1 MKSTCISG
9 NTSNADKGDEDEA
22 AVKHLSEEVVLG
34 DLIWVRLRGS
44 SWWPAQVVDE
54 NTVTRRNKPRNG
66 SVGKVLVRLY
76 GSYKYMYVDPMT
88 CRSGF
93 ENKLKENNGNYREI
107 LEKTLE
113 QDLARFK
120 SGRAKGKE
128 SIFKGKVRVGAP
140 QDRKAKQN
148 TTKKIQEI
156 ESPISTNGTPGNHPS
171 ASVQGTSPSS
181 RKVSSSGLFS
191 ENTEETKSEK
201 QKRERVQKKLK
212 RNHPNSVR
220 SSPRLTGASKP
231 QTTLK
236 NGELLPE
243 NVKRGGKTKEQNPD
257 VVHKKHDPKKHDPNS
272 KSSKSEAARSKAANQ
287 DGGMQKK
294 LKAETMSPVSNNFHR
309 KIPRTDSKKKKS
321 HANSWFDCSFRVSIP
336 PKWTLTKLVSLHF
349 KSHKEVLS
357 AIVMWCGRSAANK
370 GNNPHFALQEK
381 SIFSQFLGE
390 KIWIW
395 K

>member
-93 ENKLKENNGNYREI
+93 ENILKENNGNYREI

-156 ESPISTNGTPGNHPS
+156 EFPISTNGTPGNHPS
-171 ASVQGTSPSS
+171 ASVQVTSPSS

-212 RNHPNSVR
+212 RNHPNS
-220 SSPRLTGASKP
+220 
-231 QTTLK
+231 
-236 NGELLPE
+236 
-243 NVKRGGKTKEQNPD
+243 
-257 VVHKKHDPKKHDPNS
+257 
-272 KSSKSEAARSKAANQ
+272 KSEAARSKAANQ

-294 LKAETMSPVSNNFHR
+294 LKAETMSPVSSNFHR

-321 HANSWFDCSFRVSIP
+321 HANSWFDCSFWVSIP

-395 K
+395 N

>member
-93 ENKLKENNGNYREI
+93 ENILKENNGNYREI

-156 ESPISTNGTPGNHPS
+156 EFPISTNGTPGNHPS
-171 ASVQGTSPSS
+171 ASVQVTSPSS

-220 SSPRLTGASKP
+220 SSPRLTGVSKP

-257 VVHKKHDPKKHDPNS
+257 VVHKKHDPNS

-294 LKAETMSPVSNNFHR
+294 LKAETMSPVSSNFHR

-321 HANSWFDCSFRVSIP
+321 HANSWFDCSFWVSIP

-395 K
+395 N

>member
-1 MKSTCISG
+1 MKSTCISS
-9 NTSNADKGDEDEA
+9 NISNADKGDGDEA

-44 SWWPAQVVDE
+44 SWWPAQVVDD

-93 ENKLKENNGNYREI
+93 ENILKENNGNCREI

-120 SGRAKGKE
+120 SGRSKGKE

-140 QDRKAKQN
+140 QGRKAKQN
-148 TTKKIQEI
+148 ATKKIQEI
-156 ESPISTNGTPGNHPS
+156 ESPISTNGAPGNHPS
-171 ASVQGTSPSS
+171 ASVQGTSPSF
-181 RKVSSSGLFS
+181 RKVSSSRLFS

-201 QKRERVQKKLK
+201 QKRERVHKKL
-212 RNHPNSVR
+212 RTNHPNSVR
-220 SSPRLTGASKP
+220 SSPRLTGVSKP

-257 VVHKKHDPKKHDPNS
+257 VVHKKHDPNS

-294 LKAETMSPVSNNFHR
+294 LKAETTSPATTSAGKSQELTARRRKVMQTLGLIAPSGSPFHR
-309 KIPRTDSKKKKS
+309 
-321 HANSWFDCSFRVSIP
+321 NG
-336 PKWTLTKLVSLHF
+336 L
-349 KSHKEVLS
+349 
-357 AIVMWCGRSAANK
+357 
-370 GNNPHFALQEK
+370 
-381 SIFSQFLGE
+381 
-390 KIWIW
+390 
-395 K
+395 

>member
-93 ENKLKENNGNYREI
+93 ENILKENNGNYREI

-128 SIFKGKVRVGAP
+128 SIFKAKDGYWPLEMLAGGSYRSLKVLTGGGLSVTRGGFWQELGASSGRWLSVVGGKVRVGAP

-220 SSPRLTGASKP
+220 SSPRLTGVSKP

-243 NVKRGGKTKEQNPD
+243 N
-257 VVHKKHDPKKHDPNS
+257 
-272 KSSKSEAARSKAANQ
+272 KSEAARSKAANQ

-294 LKAETMSPVSNNFHR
+294 LKAETMSPATTSTGKSQELTARRRKVMQTLGLIAPSGSPFHR
-309 KIPRTDSKKKKS
+309 
-321 HANSWFDCSFRVSIP
+321 NG
-336 PKWTLTKLVSLHF
+336 L
-349 KSHKEVLS
+349 
-357 AIVMWCGRSAANK
+357 
-370 GNNPHFALQEK
+370 
-381 SIFSQFLGE
+381 
-390 KIWIW
+390 
-395 K
+395 